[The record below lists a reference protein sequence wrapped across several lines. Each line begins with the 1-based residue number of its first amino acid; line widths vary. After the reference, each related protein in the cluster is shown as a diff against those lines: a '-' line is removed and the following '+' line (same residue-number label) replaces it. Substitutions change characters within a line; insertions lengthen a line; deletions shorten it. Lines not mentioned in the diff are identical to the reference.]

1 MPSINRR
8 TLLALGLLATTPVT
22 ARLGEPTAWAELSAN
37 ENPWG
42 PGPLA
47 REAIRAAIAEGG
59 RYGMGALRA
68 LTQSLATYEQIETTH
83 LAIGSGSGEL
93 LHMAALRWA
102 RTGRVVCASP
112 TYNQLMAYARKLGA
126 SIDAV
131 PLNREL
137 AHDLPAMAAKID
149 SSTGLVYICNPNN
162 PTGTVVNSESLAEFC
177 RTHAKSACVVVDE
190 AYIDLIEPGAT
201 ESMSALAATTPNIL
215 VLRTFSKTH
224 GLAGL
229 RVGYAIG
236 HPETIQ
242 ELKSLQM
249 AFPNNLGLE
258 AARASLKDETFLSDC
273 RQKIQSARQQL
284 QSHCQKLGFEH
295 SDSHGNFIFVRTGLP
310 HSQVASHMA
319 EHRIRVGR
327 PFAPREDYC
336 RISVGTETETA
347 RLIQAFTDLK
357 QKS

>member
-1 MPSINRR
+1 MPSVNRR
-8 TLLALGLLATTPVT
+8 TLLALGLLTAAPAT
-22 ARLGEPTAWAELSAN
+22 ARLGDPTPWAELSAN

-59 RYGMGALRA
+59 RYGLRAMRA
-68 LTQSLATYEQIETTH
+68 LTQSLATYEQVDPSQ
-83 LAIGSGSGEL
+83 LALGSGSGEL

-102 RTGRVVCASP
+102 RGGRVVCASP
-112 TYNQLMAYARKLGA
+112 TYNQLMAYARRLGA
-126 SIDAV
+126 TIDAI

-137 AHDLPAMAAKID
+137 AHDLPAMTTKID
-149 SSTGLVYICNPNN
+149 SSVGLVYICNPNN
-162 PTGTVVNSESLAEFC
+162 PTGTVVNSAALAEFC

-190 AYIDLIEPGAT
+190 AYIDLIEPDAT
-201 ESMSALAATTPNIL
+201 QSMSALAVSTPNIL

-229 RVGYAIG
+229 RIGYAIG
-236 HPETIQ
+236 HPGTIG

-249 AFPNNLGLE
+249 AFPNTLGLE
-258 AARASLKDETFLSDC
+258 AARASLQDGMFLREC
-273 RQKIQSARQQL
+273 RQKIQSARRQL
-284 QSHCQKLGFEH
+284 QSHCQKLGFDP
-295 SDSHGNFIFVRTGLP
+295 SDSHGNFIFVRTGLT
-310 HSQVASHMA
+310 HSRVASHMA

-327 PFAPREDYC
+327 PFSPREDYC

-347 RLIQAFTDLK
+347 RLLEAFTDLGR
-357 QKS
+357 KS